1 MQFGQYQ
8 IYVLR
13 NDADLIKIGIT
24 QHYDERV
31 KSLSGSNGGGHKII
45 DEYVSPYTYLYTLEN
60 RFHMIYKDNRVPGTE
75 WFKEL
80 NFGEVV
86 NKVKDTFES
95 VEYYKCNRIREKIN
109 KDHVHDIIIDT
120 QEWSKNNDDDYVM

>member
-60 RFHMIYKDNRVPGTE
+60 RFHMIYKDNRVYYVIRVIRGHR
-75 WFKEL
+75 FML
-80 NFGEVV
+80 NDYF
-86 NKVKDTFES
+86 
-95 VEYYKCNRIREKIN
+95 YKPFNPSR
-109 KDHVHDIIIDT
+109 
-120 QEWSKNNDDDYVM
+120 